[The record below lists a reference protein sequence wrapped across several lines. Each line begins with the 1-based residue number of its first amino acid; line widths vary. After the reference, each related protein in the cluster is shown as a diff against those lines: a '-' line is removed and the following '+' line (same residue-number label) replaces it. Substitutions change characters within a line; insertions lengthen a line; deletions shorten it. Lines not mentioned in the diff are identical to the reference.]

1 VADHLFPPPPET
13 IRCKKCLRDVV
24 IASSE
29 QKTMQS
35 DCLIADCPITKDPDN
50 QPGELWGTSISFAEP
65 SDISQDDRIARFE
78 EWDRI
83 GVETIRAGLQRGGK
97 IYIGQRAAEDL
108 AWEWVR
114 SKETQE
120 LPTSRQ
126 SREIVSLDLKTLHKR
141 LVIIS
146 AVAGAA
152 VVIIPEDQKRE
163 IVTLLWTNTV
173 SVPPLPLSVIA
184 VVLLSIFYVVN
195 LLLYNISSREKAAWQ
210 LSKAADYTF
219 RKTQKMKETDIATGI
234 PNQIKLAADLKFR
247 ASLAKGGK
255 QSQLIMIDLDNFRKL
270 NQLYNHQK
278 GDEVISYVAQSIYNT
293 MRRNEEIYRH
303 SAGFVPPMDY
313 TFRRVYRKYAGGDEF
328 IFLIS
333 GDETEALGFLVRLQ
347 NQFKQELTP
356 HISGHLLPERW
367 PLQFHAGVCDVDEDD
382 TVEQA
387 LGRVSECLRL
397 ARREGSTSRVF
408 WSSRKTAKDFPEVSF
423 QHQIYK
429 KASAEFQIE

>member
-1 VADHLFPPPPET
+1 VKHLADITERKDDPGEKKEPPPPM
-13 IRCKKCLRDVV
+13 I
-24 IASSE
+24 
-29 QKTMQS
+29 
-35 DCLIADCPITKDPDN
+35 P
-50 QPGELWGTSISFAEP
+50 
-65 SDISQDDRIARFE
+65 
-78 EWDRI
+78 
-83 GVETIRAGLQRGGK
+83 
-97 IYIGQRAAEDL
+97 YIH
-108 AWEWVR
+108 
-114 SKETQE
+114 
-120 LPTSRQ
+120 
-126 SREIVSLDLKTLHKR
+126 LKTLHKR